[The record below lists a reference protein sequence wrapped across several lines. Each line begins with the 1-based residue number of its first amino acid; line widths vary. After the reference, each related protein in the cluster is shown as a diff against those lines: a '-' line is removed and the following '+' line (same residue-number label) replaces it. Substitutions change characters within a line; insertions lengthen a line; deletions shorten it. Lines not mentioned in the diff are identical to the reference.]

1 MNKYYIR
8 FNPAHIN
15 DPRALPWQVAEVIDG
30 QETRRIYAALVEIK
44 VNTKTEKSR
53 TDKTWWNIAC
63 EGQLLQEDNN
73 ITILPP
79 SV

>member
-8 FNPAHIN
+8 FNPSHIK
-15 DPRALPWQVAEVIDG
+15 DQTALPWQVVEVVDG
-30 QETRRIYAALVEIK
+30 KETRRVYAASVDIK
-44 VNTKTEKSR
+44 VNTKTEKSI
-53 TDKTWWNIAC
+53 TDRSWWNIAC

-79 SV
+79 FV

>member
-8 FNPAHIN
+8 FNPTHMN
-15 DPRALPWQVAEVIDG
+15 DPRALPWQVAEVIHG
-30 QETRRIYAALVEIK
+30 IETRRIYAASVDIK
-44 VNTKTEKSR
+44 VNAKTEKSR

-63 EGQLLQEDNN
+63 EGQLQQEDNN